1 MRLDNHSSF
10 MQCRRGTGGVTRREF
25 VALLPTSMG
34 VAIWGLRAP
43 PFANRQALCRSR
55 RSSNPLVYVV
65 DDTAELTLVYRQLL
79 EEAGYEV
86 RTFNDREEALRVFL
100 AEKRR
105 PSLLITDYVGYPI
118 SAERLMEECRRAE
131 PGLKILMATGCPEGV
146 LCNVGVKP
154 DRFLQKP
161 FGIGKFVAEVR
172 ALTGLPASR

>member
-1 MRLDNHSSF
+1 
-10 MQCRRGTGGVTRREF
+10 
-25 VALLPTSMG
+25 
-34 VAIWGLRAP
+34 
-43 PFANRQALCRSR
+43 
-55 RSSNPLVYVV
+55 
-65 DDTAELTLVYRQLL
+65 LL

-146 LCNVGVKP
+146 LRNVGVKP